1 MDELKHH
8 KNKWKKQNKKTP
20 MQAKAVIFVCL
31 ARHNG
36 AVEVLCMLDGE
47 VKIKL
52 SMGFT
57 FSKFMLTDGRD
68 SFLGV

>member
-1 MDELKHH
+1 
-8 KNKWKKQNKKTP
+8 